1 MGTSNSHSIIII
13 CLFAVLFMLIGVYS
27 PVVYATY
34 MPQEQIISV
43 NEFHAQSATTSDDS
57 HYVCWNR
64 TMHNDRVVSLRS
76 ELLLLSA
83 DGQAIEVDQQ
93 YSEQVFEAGQRSVL
107 VEMPLPPDLVTGEYQ
122 YRFVISV
129 QMADGRVD
137 RNLFIDSQRFTVS
150 DNQPESPISC

>member
-1 MGTSNSHSIIII
+1 
-13 CLFAVLFMLIGVYS
+13 MLIGVYA

-34 MPQEQIISV
+34 MPQDQIITV

-64 TMHNDRVVSLRS
+64 TMRNDRVVSLRS

-83 DGQAIEVDQQ
+83 DGQTIEVDQQ
-93 YSEQVFEAGQRSVL
+93 NSEQVFEEGQESVL
-107 VEMPLPPDLVTGEYQ
+107 VEMPLPPDLVAGEYR

-137 RNLFIDSQRFTVS
+137 RNLFVDSQPFTIS
-150 DNQPESPISC
+150 DNQTASPISC